1 MTIQCP
7 HCGETAN
14 RKKLKQPFDFSL
26 GFMFLAFLGGVV
38 GGLFY
43 ALSQDSK
50 FECGRCEH
58 VFFSH
63 TTLSRIFLVL
73 CIIVYVAVVAMIA
86 YGIWSS
92 YRAH

>member
-7 HCGETAN
+7 HCSETET
-14 RKKLKQPFDFSL
+14 RKKLKQPFDFSF
-26 GFMFLAFLGGVV
+26 GFMVIAVLGGII

-43 ALSQDSK
+43 GLSQESK
-50 FECGRCEH
+50 FECGRCHE

-73 CIIVYVAVVAMIA
+73 CIIVYAIVVAMIA

-92 YRAH
+92 YRVR

>member
-7 HCGETAN
+7 HCGETAA

-26 GFMFLAFLGGVV
+26 GFMLLAFLGGMI

-43 ALSQDSK
+43 GLSQDSK
-50 FECGRCEH
+50 FECGRCQQ

-73 CIIVYVAVVAMIA
+73 CIITYTAVVAMIA